1 MPFRCHSVHFL
12 SKFQPSIRTKDDIAV
27 GLSMLDLSK
36 RNFVVG
42 GETAV
47 PFRNKSEKE
56 FLLLQPGANVI
67 KLFFVRGLRIFIPS

>member
-1 MPFRCHSVHFL
+1 MHKCILLLEFTTISM
-12 SKFQPSIRTKDDIAV
+12 DDIAV

-47 PFRNKSEKE
+47 PFRNKSEKS
-56 FLLLQPGANVI
+56 FSCSNQGPML
-67 KLFFVRGLRIFIPS
+67 